1 MVRSSKRK
9 LKRRNTLCGQ
19 FMRFIIFFENM
30 TKVKTLTKKNHF
42 ICFIFI
48 GSEAL
53 FSAIENF
60 IEKSI
65 DEISLENLISYI
77 GYYSTSSKEK
87 RETIIKF
94 LDLFEKKLL
103 QMTPFLNSFEILQV
117 LYSYIKS
124 NAGSEELL
132 RKLENRVLAIIDS
145 FNVQEIERLVVLI
158 SNSPRKS
165 EMFDAIERQ
174 ILKTLKTLK
183 PYNFP
188 GIFFTFAMNNIG
200 TAEFYNIL
208 TDKII
213 SSLFVFTPEQVSRL
227 IWSYAVKQPGKDLF
241 FKKAQE
247 YIIENSEKFSM
258 NEIANIVWSYTE
270 VRKGSNLMF
279 LKLEEQIT
287 KKAQNLTV
295 KEVAKIF
302 WGYVNKMALNKK
314 IVDAFVGVIKQNL
327 DDLDAW
333 DLATIL
339 WAFSRFKTEEYNDLY
354 DVLKEKTMNLC
365 DEMNNYELVT
375 SIRAYSEKNKISKDL
390 LEVFLKKIKFA
401 LNGLTKQECVVL
413 INCLINLKEVSD
425 DLENIV
431 DNLDKKLKSVDNV
444 RV

>member
-1 MVRSSKRK
+1 
-9 LKRRNTLCGQ
+9 
-19 FMRFIIFFENM
+19 
-30 TKVKTLTKKNHF
+30 
-42 ICFIFI
+42 
-48 GSEAL
+48 
-53 FSAIENF
+53 
-60 IEKSI
+60 
-65 DEISLENLISYI
+65 
-77 GYYSTSSKEK
+77 
-87 RETIIKF
+87 
-94 LDLFEKKLL
+94 
-103 QMTPFLNSFEILQV
+103 MTPFLNSFEILQV

-279 LKLEEQIT
+279 LKL
-287 KKAQNLTV
+287 K
-295 KEVAKIF
+295 
-302 WGYVNKMALNKK
+302 
-314 IVDAFVGVIKQNL
+314 
-327 DDLDAW
+327 
-333 DLATIL
+333 
-339 WAFSRFKTEEYNDLY
+339 
-354 DVLKEKTMNLC
+354 
-365 DEMNNYELVT
+365 
-375 SIRAYSEKNKISKDL
+375 
-390 LEVFLKKIKFA
+390 
-401 LNGLTKQECVVL
+401 
-413 INCLINLKEVSD
+413 
-425 DLENIV
+425 
-431 DNLDKKLKSVDNV
+431 
-444 RV
+444 